1 MNDKLDVNEKA
12 KLYYKTNKERINEK
26 RRENYKAKHFSE
38 TNKRG
43 KFINE
48 T

>member
-1 MNDKLDVNEKA
+1 MNKNEKA
-12 KLYYKTNKERINEK
+12 RLYREANKERINEK

-38 TNKRG
+38 ANNRE

-48 T
+48 A